1 MNQHDAALIK
11 VITDAGGHKAG
22 LAALRWMILR
32 SIVIAILS
40 PAVLYI
46 GAKAFGFL

>member
-1 MNQHDAALIK
+1 MNENDAASIK

-32 SIVIAILS
+32 SIALAILS
-40 PAVLYI
+40 PVVLCI
-46 GAKAFGFL
+46 IAKACGLL